1 MKNHVTTLIIA
12 AAFLGIYSSVPLQA
26 QSVPSYSLQT
36 YIIDP
41 QPGIDLLEIAA
52 GYFTSTT
59 FPSVIVGFATDEGG
73 KGGLYLYTSTTN
85 TLSGPWKRSAISPSG
100 YYYEHAQPFLYPGDT
115 YPGVVASHDGEV
127 TWYTNPANQG
137 HDPTTYPWG
146 QITVASGYW
155 CHDLDVA
162 DLYPALGLP
171 DVACAASSNGIH
183 LRSSPS
189 RATIMIGRR
198 RSPTRLAMASA

>member
-1 MKNHVTTLIIA
+1 MKNHVTTLIIT

-26 QSVPSYSLQT
+26 QAVPSYSLQT

-41 QPGIDLLEIAA
+41 QPGIDLLEIAV
-52 GYFTSTT
+52 GYFTSTA

-73 KGGLYLYTSTTN
+73 TGGLYLYTRTTD
-85 TLSGPWKRSAISPSG
+85 TLAGPWKRSAISAGG

-162 DLYPALGLP
+162 NLYPALGLP
-171 DVACAASSNGIH
+171 DVAC
-183 LRSSPS
+183 
-189 RATIMIGRR
+189 
-198 RSPTRLAMASA
+198 